1 MRKKEEVRKIE
12 IQNRPVLKIKK
23 TPLEIALNII
33 SLLLFIGSV
42 LYLLMEWPSLPNR
55 VPMHYDFFG
64 EVDKWG
70 SKGIIFL
77 HPIMGAVLWIGPTIL
92 EKFPHAYN
100 YIVSLTE
107 ENIERQ
113 YKNGRIMIN
122 VIKNEILIY
131 ISYSIWKDIKIAYGH
146 DIAFGT
152 WDLALF
158 LIVLFGS
165 MGFFIVRSFR
175 LR

>member
-12 IQNRPVLKIKK
+12 IQNRPVLKIEK

-33 SLLLFIGSV
+33 SSLLFIGSV

-55 VPMHYDFFG
+55 VPMHYNFFG

-77 HPIMGAVLWIGPTIL
+77 HPIIGAALWIGLTIL

-100 YIVSLTE
+100 YIVGLTE

-165 MGFFIVRSFR
+165 IGFFIVRSFR

>member
-1 MRKKEEVRKIE
+1 VKKIE
-12 IQNRPVLKIKK
+12 TQNRPALKIKK

-42 LYLLMEWPSLPNR
+42 SYLLTEWPSLPNR
-55 VPMHYDFFG
+55 VPMHYNFFG

-77 HPIMGAVLWIGPTIL
+77 HPIIGAVLWIGLTIL
-92 EKFPHAYN
+92 EKFPHVYN
-100 YIVSLTE
+100 YIVGLTE
-107 ENIERQ
+107 ENLERQ
-113 YKNGRIMIN
+113 YKNGRIMAN

-131 ISYSIWKDIKIAYGH
+131 ISYCNWEDIKAAYGH

-152 WDLALF
+152 WDLLLF

-165 MGFFIVRSFR
+165 IGFFIVRSFH
-175 LR
+175 LK

>member
-1 MRKKEEVRKIE
+1 
-12 IQNRPVLKIKK
+12 
-23 TPLEIALNII
+23 
-33 SLLLFIGSV
+33 
-42 LYLLMEWPSLPNR
+42 MEWSSLPNR

-77 HPIMGAVLWIGPTIL
+77 HPIIGAVLWIGLTIL
-92 EKFPHAYN
+92 EKFPHVYN
-100 YIVSLTE
+100 YIVDLTE

-131 ISYSIWKDIKIAYGH
+131 ISYSICKDIKVAYGH
-146 DIAFGT
+146 NIAFGT
-152 WDLALF
+152 LDLLLF
-158 LIVLFGS
+158 LILFGS
-165 MGFFIVRSFR
+165 ISFFIVRSFR

>member
-1 MRKKEEVRKIE
+1 
-12 IQNRPVLKIKK
+12 
-23 TPLEIALNII
+23 
-33 SLLLFIGSV
+33 
-42 LYLLMEWPSLPNR
+42 LYLLMEWSSLPNR

-77 HPIMGAVLWIGPTIL
+77 HPIIGAVLWIGPTIL
-92 EKFPHAYN
+92 EKFPHVYN
-100 YIVSLTE
+100 YIVDLTE

-131 ISYSIWKDIKIAYGH
+131 TRGAS
-146 DIAFGT
+146 
-152 WDLALF
+152 
-158 LIVLFGS
+158 
-165 MGFFIVRSFR
+165 
-175 LR
+175 

>member
-1 MRKKEEVRKIE
+1 VKKIE
-12 IQNRPVLKIKK
+12 IQNRPALKIKK
-23 TPLEIALNII
+23 TPLEIALNTI

-42 LYLLMEWPSLPNR
+42 SYLLTEWPSLPNR
-55 VPMHYDFFG
+55 VPMHYTFFG

-77 HPIMGAVLWIGPTIL
+77 NPIIGAVLWIGLTIL
-92 EKFPHAYN
+92 EKFPHVYN
-100 YIVSLTE
+100 YIVGLTE

-122 VIKNEILIY
+122 IVKNEFLLY
-131 ISYSIWKDIKIAYGH
+131 ISYSNWKDIKIAYGYNLP
-146 DIAFGT
+146 FGT

-158 LIVLFGS
+158 LIILFGS
-165 MGFFIVRSFR
+165 IGFFIVRSFR

>member
-1 MRKKEEVRKIE
+1 VRIIE
-12 IQNRPVLKIKK
+12 IPNRPVLKIKK
-23 TPLEIALNII
+23 TPLEIALNIA

-42 LYLLMEWPSLPNR
+42 LYLLMKWPSLPNR
-55 VPMHYDFFG
+55 VPMHYNFFG

-70 SKGIIFL
+70 SKGMIFL
-77 HPIMGAVLWIGPTIL
+77 HPIIGAVLWISLTIF
-92 EKFPHAYN
+92 EKFPHVYN
-100 YIVSLTE
+100 YIGLTE
-107 ENIERQ
+107 ENIEQQ

-131 ISYSIWKDIKIAYGH
+131 ISYSNWKDIKAAYGH
-146 DIAFGT
+146 DITFGT
-152 WDLALF
+152 WDLPLF

-165 MGFFIVRSFR
+165 ITFFIVRSIR